1 MTMVGISAISAA
13 SVDDTISNDT
23 QIDTTSY
30 QEVSSQ
36 ATDTND
42 NSINQVKQTNEKTSL
57 SEGETGTLTD
67 LASDI
72 SASED
77 TITLEKD
84 YAGDS
89 SELTPVSIDKNL
101 IKKIESKYIELSKE
115 KLHEISKLPIYG
127 DKKNVNEGRGGRL

>member
-77 TITLEKD
+77 TIL
-84 YAGDS
+84 
-89 SELTPVSIDKNL
+89 
-101 IKKIESKYIELSKE
+101 
-115 KLHEISKLPIYG
+115 
-127 DKKNVNEGRGGRL
+127 